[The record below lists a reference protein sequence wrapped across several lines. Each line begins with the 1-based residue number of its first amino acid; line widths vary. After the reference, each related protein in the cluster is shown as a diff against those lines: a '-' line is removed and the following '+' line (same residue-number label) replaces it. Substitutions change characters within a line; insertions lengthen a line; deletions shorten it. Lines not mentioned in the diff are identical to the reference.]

1 LFAHY
6 DAWQWKPD
14 MIWFDN
20 LSVVRTPNYY
30 VQKMYANNMG
40 TNVLP
45 IISDGKPV
53 TGQDSLYS
61 SAVFDKENSELVVK
75 IVNAGDKIQDI
86 NVALNGLQK
95 IIAGNE
101 VKIICLH
108 TNQPGAVNTLEAPN
122 TVVPGYSSVW
132 AQEKG
137 FNLKVQGNAFYVC
150 RVKIQ
155 ESTK

>member
-1 LFAHY
+1 
-6 DAWQWKPD
+6 
-14 MIWFDN
+14 
-20 LSVVRTPNYY
+20 
-30 VQKMYANNMG
+30 

-75 IVNAGDKIQDI
+75 IVNAGDKIQELK
-86 NVALNGLQK
+86 VALNGLQK
-95 IIAGNE
+95 IITGNE
-101 VKIICLH
+101 VKFICLH
-108 TNQPGAVNTLEAPN
+108 TNQPNAINTLEAPN
-122 TVVPGYSSVW
+122 TIVPRYSSVW
-132 AQEKG
+132 AGEKG

-155 ESTK
+155 K